1 MLFVQFG
8 IGVAKATEEI
18 CKISNGETVVL
29 LTNFKNEVRRR
40 EKEGKEKE
48 EGKR

>member
-1 MLFVQFG
+1 MQFG

-18 CKISNGETVVL
+18 CKISERRRTVVL
-29 LTNFKNEVRRR
+29 LTNLKNEVRRR

-48 EGKR
+48 KRKR